1 MTVQVKGRPLFVV
14 FLLMLMISIDGFECL
29 LFLPT
34 NDLNTRLSDSHQD
47 RTWSPLSAD
56 PVFFD
61 DFDSGFGF
69 NTSLWQLETFGEGSV
84 GWVDGEYFNMSC
96 ERHSFRALS
105 SKMTFEVGHEV
116 SIRMKMQEDEAV
128 LMVGWTNQTPTTGW
142 NYHFGQNSTYIQGAL
157 STALLDVNSGEGPL
171 QRVMLS
177 DVETSSWHTYRI
189 VWNNSAAIAYV
200 DGRRAGVIGAETPNG
215 PLHFKI
221 AITEFRNM
229 TTEGWVLI
237 DRVSISPHNS
247 MAAENPP
254 IIALKSPGNGTLN
267 LAGEPVEVVVVGSNQ
282 TLFYSWDGAQNQ
294 TAGPPFV
301 LTLPQSEGLHTL
313 DLYCQDSYGLGNW
326 ANVRYVFEVVS
337 QPPRV
342 FAPFLTSSPTVDGA
356 ISQNEWPDA
365 SKTTLRMF
373 RPDGSTQD
381 VDVFL
386 GHDETF
392 FYVAIDSP
400 VASGH
405 DSRAEIIL
413 NGILDGKYH
422 GSATLPIMTVYYIR
436 GSPDAWEGYS
446 ELHLLNETEDGQIGN
461 HKIAEIPPGF
471 VFGAV
476 EVEGGVRYEFR
487 VPLSELQ
494 ASTGDTLG
502 IAVMIHPS
510 GLGVHSLYY
519 PMVLPW
525 ENASK
530 LALVELVSAVLP
542 IELYLGIVLGVGA
555 LAAVSYVLI
564 RRRELEVVSTT
575 PEDSM
580 RRLADLVRSYEE
592 ISIDRLSRLA
602 GISETETE
610 ERILNLMEQGAL
622 EAEYDPSRRLVKRK

>member
-1 MTVQVKGRPLFVV
+1 MKGRPLFAV
-14 FLLMLMISIDGFECL
+14 FLLIFMISVDGLECL
-29 LFLPT
+29 LVSPIDDAYMQLT
-34 NDLNTRLSDSHQD
+34 ASHQD
-47 RTWSPLSAD
+47 RPWSPLSTD

-61 DFDSGFGF
+61 DFDSGLGF

-105 SKMTFEVGHEV
+105 SKMTFEVGQEV
-116 SIRMKMQEDEAV
+116 SMRMKMQEDEAV

-142 NYHFGQNSTYIQGAL
+142 NYHFGQNSTYMQGAL
-157 STALLDVNSGEGPL
+157 STALLEVNSGEGPL
-171 QRVMLS
+171 HRVMLS

-189 VWNNSAAIAYV
+189 VWNNSVAVAYV
-200 DGRRAGVIGAETPNG
+200 DGRRAGVIGAENPGG

-237 DRVSISPHNS
+237 DSVSISPHNS

-254 IIALKSPGNGTLN
+254 IVALNSPGNGTLN
-267 LAGEPVEVVVVGSNQ
+267 LAGEPVEIILVGSNQ
-282 TLFYSWDGAQNQ
+282 TLFYSWDGGQNQ
-294 TAGPPFV
+294 TTGPPFV
-301 LTLPQSEGLHTL
+301 LSLPQGLGLHTL
-313 DLYCQDSYGLGNW
+313 DLYCQDGYALGNW
-326 ANVRYVFEVVS
+326 AKAQYTFEVVS

-342 FAPFLTSSPTVDGA
+342 FAPFLTSAPTVDGA
-356 ISQNEWPDA
+356 ISRNEWPDA

-373 RPDGSTQD
+373 RPDGFTQD

-386 GHDETF
+386 GHDESF

-400 VASGH
+400 LASGH

-413 NGILDGKYH
+413 NGIVDGKYH
-422 GSATLPIMTVYYIR
+422 GVATSPIMTAYYSR
-436 GSPDAWEGYS
+436 RSPDAWEGYS
-446 ELHLLNETEDGQIGN
+446 ELHFLNETEDGQIGN

-476 EVEGGVRYEFR
+476 EVEGGVHYEFR

-502 IAVMIHPS
+502 ISVMIHPS

-519 PMVLPW
+519 PMVLPL

-542 IELYLGIVLGVGA
+542 TELYLGIMLGVGA

-564 RRRELEVVSTT
+564 RRRELGDVTMV
-575 PEDSM
+575 PGDSM

-592 ISIDRLSRLA
+592 ISIERLSRLA
-602 GISETETE
+602 GLSETETE
-610 ERILNLMEQGAL
+610 ERIRNLMDEGVL
-622 EAEYDPSRRLVKRK
+622 EAEFDPSKRLVKRK